1 MRSNRIRGFTY
12 LTLLFVIAIV
22 SVGLASVGEMWS
34 RRVERERAVQA
45 EWVAKKVARARQ
57 SYYDA
62 SPGTVKQWPAST
74 AELLEDR
81 RFLGMRRHL
90 REDYPK
96 AQQSAAVQPRQ
107 DGR

>member
-1 MRSNRIRGFTY
+1 MRSNRTRGFTY

-22 SVGLASVGEMWS
+22 SVGLTAVGEMWS

-90 REDYPK
+90 REDYRN
-96 AQQSAAVQPRQ
+96 AQQSVAVQPRRE
-107 DGR
+107 GR